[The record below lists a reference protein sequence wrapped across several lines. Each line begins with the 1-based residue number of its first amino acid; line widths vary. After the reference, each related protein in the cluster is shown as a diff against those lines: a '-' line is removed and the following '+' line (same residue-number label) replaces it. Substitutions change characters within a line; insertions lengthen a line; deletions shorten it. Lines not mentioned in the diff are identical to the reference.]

1 MITIRTTSKL
11 IVLLFNMRDIIDFKP
26 GMIII
31 INNNYEDNKLNEI
44 YVVFPTQ
51 TDLAVIK
58 YGANKYN
65 KNEYLG
71 VWDDLNH
78 FLSKKKDNII
88 KILDKP
94 KNADLTSG
102 TILYEKKMHLDKKIA
117 ISIEEI
123 AKKFGYDAKDIY
135 ITY

>member
-1 MITIRTTSKL
+1 MIRTISKL
-11 IVLLFNMRDIIDFKP
+11 IILLINMRDIIDFKP

-31 INNNYEDNKLNEI
+31 VNNNYEDNKLNEI

-65 KNEYLG
+65 KNEYRG

-94 KNADLTSG
+94 KNADLASG
-102 TILYEKKMHLDKKIA
+102 TILYEKKINQDNKIA